1 MDKQIR
7 EISKKRTW
15 KRILKRSVALLCAV
29 VMLFTMN
36 TLKRNADTL
45 ERIAMCGYTEHVHT
59 ASCFSGDVL
68 VCGMEEHVHTDACYQ
83 ESPASMDMDDL
94 DIEVEAPI
102 VDDTVE
108 ELDLSLA
115 LDDLDLVTED
125 VTAET
130 VSNEAEEKVYRLG
143 NGAMVSQIIEAVG
156 LNVGLDEIKEAGA
169 VENDEAHSG
178 LIAVEKVEGD
188 YRVWAKRDFDAA
200 ELALI
205 ITDDI

>member
-45 ERIAMCGYTEHVHT
+45 ERIAMCGYAEHVHS

-68 VCGMEEHVHTDACYQ
+68 VCGMEEHIHTDACYQ

-94 DIEVEAPI
+94 DIEVDAPI

-108 ELDLSLA
+108 E
-115 LDDLDLVTED
+115 
-125 VTAET
+125 
-130 VSNEAEEKVYRLG
+130 
-143 NGAMVSQIIEAVG
+143 
-156 LNVGLDEIKEAGA
+156 
-169 VENDEAHSG
+169 
-178 LIAVEKVEGD
+178 
-188 YRVWAKRDFDAA
+188 
-200 ELALI
+200 
-205 ITDDI
+205 